1 MPTTAR
7 ARSSTSRW
15 WRICVATA
23 FATATLAAQAQDWS
37 SATEDECPLEGT
49 VEIRS
54 QTQVTNNQLTYD
66 VIDARTTSADGSFV
80 CSSVVVNSQ
89 LRGIYKSPTGEGA
102 PFENPA
108 YAVPE
113 PATYAQVGL
122 GLALMVWLGVR
133 RKRRR

>member
-1 MPTTAR
+1 MPMTTR
-7 ARSSTSRW
+7 APRSTFR
-15 WRICVATA
+15 RGRACAAAALAIVA
-23 FATATLAAQAQDWS
+23 LAAQAQDWS
-37 SATEDECPLEGT
+37 SATEEECPLEGT

-54 QTQVTNNQLTYD
+54 ETQVTNNQQTYD

-80 CSSVVVNSQ
+80 CSSVVVNSE

-122 GLALMVWLGVR
+122 GLALMAWLGVR
-133 RKRRR
+133 RRRRR